1 MNISRFGPSAL
12 GLLLAAG
19 MLGQTQTAAKAD
31 TASTAAIVA
40 GAAAIVGALV
50 YDGNNRPYYVRNDQ
64 RYYVS
69 QNEAAYYRGHHRG
82 VMRNAYVPEQE
93 YSVQRNPYHG
103 GGNNGHGNGG
113 NNGNH
118 GNGGNYQGQDHH

>member
-1 MNISRFGPSAL
+1 MKISRLGSSAL

-50 YDGNNRPYYVRNDQ
+50 YDGNNRPYYVRNDR

-69 QNEAAYYRGHHRG
+69 QSEASYYRGHHHG

-93 YSVQRNPYHG
+93 YAIQRDPYHG
-103 GGNNGHGNGG
+103 GGNNGHGSGG
-113 NNGNH
+113 NH
-118 GNGGNYQGQDHH
+118 QGQNHH